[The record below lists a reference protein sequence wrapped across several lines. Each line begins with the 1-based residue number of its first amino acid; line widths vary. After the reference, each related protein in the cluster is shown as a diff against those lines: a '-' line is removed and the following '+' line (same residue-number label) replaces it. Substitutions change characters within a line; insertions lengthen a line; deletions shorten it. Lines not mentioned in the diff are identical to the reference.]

1 MTEPYDDELPR
12 AGGEEPESFEP
23 ESFEPEGDE
32 LEHDE
37 TPRAPTPRPRRRRRR
52 SKAVRWVALVI
63 ALVLVAG
70 VAFYEVSSHP
80 FGGPGKPVTIEVT
93 KGESYSSAV
102 NAFAHEGVLS
112 SAFAFRI
119 YSTIHGSPSLLPG
132 FYTAPKNSTF
142 GAVHALLSAGPN
154 TSALD
159 LPAGFT
165 LQETADRLGTVS
177 STAFANQFAALLRSG
192 AVRSPFEP
200 TGTNNLE
207 GLVAP
212 GTYLLPPSLTPRALL
227 ESMVRRFVALAA
239 SVGLVPST
247 SRAGLDSYQLAT
259 AASVVEKEGY
269 LDKNMPQVARV
280 ILNRLDRAMP
290 LQMDSTVL
298 YALGQDGGQVTAADE
313 HYNSPYNSYLH
324 AGLPP
329 TPICTSSRA
338 ALSATMNPP
347 EGAWLFFT
355 LVSKDGTMAFSD
367 TFDEQLANEAIAAK
381 NGI

>member
-1 MTEPYDDELPR
+1 MTEPYDGELTR
-12 AGGEEPESFEP
+12 TESDEPER
-23 ESFEPEGDE
+23 
-32 LEHDE
+32 DE
-37 TPRAPTPRPRRRRRR
+37 TPHAPSPAPRPRRRRRR
-52 SKAVRWVALVI
+52 RKAVRWVALVI

-102 NAFAHEGVLS
+102 DALASAGVLS

-132 FYTAPKNSTF
+132 YYTAPKNSTF
-142 GAVHALLSAGPN
+142 GAIHALLSSGPN

-159 LPAGFT
+159 LPPGFT

-200 TGTNNLE
+200 AGTTNLE

-280 ILNRLDRAMP
+280 ILNRLDNAMP

-313 HYNSPYNSYLH
+313 RVSSPYNSYLH
-324 AGLPP
+324 TGLPP
-329 TPICTSSRA
+329 TPICTSSRFS
-338 ALSATMNPP
+338 LSAIMNPP
-347 EGAWLFFT
+347 QGAWLYFT

-367 TFDEQLANEAIAAK
+367 TFNEQLANEAIAAK